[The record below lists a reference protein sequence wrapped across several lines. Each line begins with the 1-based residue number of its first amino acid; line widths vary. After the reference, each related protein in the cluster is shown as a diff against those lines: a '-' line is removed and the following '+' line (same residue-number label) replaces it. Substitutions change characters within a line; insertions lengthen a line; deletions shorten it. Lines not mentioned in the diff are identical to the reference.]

1 MGDFIIILLFI
12 LGAAAISKRIQGTM
26 ITLPIVYVIL
36 GLILSDLGIGAVN
49 LSLDNE
55 LVKIIAELTL
65 VLVLSTDASR
75 ISFGLVRRDHNLPI
89 RLLAVGL
96 PLTMILGA
104 LVASL
109 VFDSLILGEVAIVG
123 ILLAPTDASLGQAVM
138 TNPLVPQRI
147 RQTLNIESGLNDGIA
162 MPFLLMAVA
171 VVSAEEF
178 GGVTYWLTLGAR
190 QIGFG
195 ILVGLVMGFL
205 GWYFLLWGIKSR
217 WMSDGFQK
225 ISAIV
230 LILLAYGLALL
241 VGGNGFIAAFVFGAV
256 LGNLAGKS
264 EIKELNDYIEVEI
277 ELLIL
282 LTFMVVFGGVMLP
295 PAIRN
300 LDWQI
305 VLYALLSLTVVRI
318 IPVWISLIRARVRPV
333 TAGFLGWFGP
343 RGTASILYLFTVLE
357 VDDLVGMQTIYNAT
371 VITVFLSVILHGL
384 SAAPAARWYGQFV
397 SKQDQS
403 GEDVPE
409 LAVVPALPLRGQSAD
424 KQKKANGN

>member
-295 PAIRN
+295 PAIRT